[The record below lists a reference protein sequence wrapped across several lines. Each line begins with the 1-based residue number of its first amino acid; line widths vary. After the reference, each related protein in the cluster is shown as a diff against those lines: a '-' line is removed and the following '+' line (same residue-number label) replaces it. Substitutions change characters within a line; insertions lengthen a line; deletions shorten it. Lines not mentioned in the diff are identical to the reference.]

1 MGPFRDSGERHPA
14 VRRLTPRPCAPG
26 WKRSR
31 STGRPWLQVPERGA
45 HEPAGDSE
53 DMVGPVCFLLS
64 SASAMVTGLALP
76 VDGGNLFAMWPA
88 QCATAELLVTRA
100 PTGPSSCSTGAQTP
114 PRGALPWL
122 SGFFEGGERAPHRLD
137 DVGQAGQYLI
147 EQGSVLGYRGY

>member
-1 MGPFRDSGERHPA
+1 MN
-14 VRRLTPRPCAPG
+14 RLVTA
-26 WKRSR
+26 
-31 STGRPWLQVPERGA
+31 
-45 HEPAGDSE
+45 E

-64 SASAMVTGLALP
+64 SASAWLRAWPCQWTGAT
-76 VDGGNLFAMWPA
+76 LFAMWPA

-100 PTGPSSCSTGAQTP
+100 PTGPVLVPRARRTP

-137 DVGQAGQYLI
+137 DVGHAGQYLI